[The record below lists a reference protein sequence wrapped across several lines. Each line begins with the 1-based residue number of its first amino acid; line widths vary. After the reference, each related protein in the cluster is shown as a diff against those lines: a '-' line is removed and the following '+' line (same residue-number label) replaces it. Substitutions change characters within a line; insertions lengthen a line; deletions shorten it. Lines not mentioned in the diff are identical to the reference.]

1 MSPDTKATVRGLVI
15 GGEIAPAA
23 SGKTYADIYPGDATE
38 AAQIPSGD
46 REDVDRAVTAARR
59 ALTGPWGQMS
69 VADRAQALRRVG
81 DAIMAN
87 ADEMA
92 RLETLDTGKPLAEAR
107 AIDVPMSADLF
118 YYYAGAALT
127 LEGHTIPVK
136 GPFFHYTVR
145 EPLGVV
151 GLIVPWNFPLLIG
164 ARKVAA
170 ALAAGNAVVLKPATE
185 SPLTALKLGEI
196 ALEAGLPAGALNV
209 VSGPGRTAGA
219 AIVAHPGIAGVSLTG
234 STETGQMIMR
244 GAAATMK
251 RLHLEL
257 GGKSPNIVFADADL
271 DTAAKYAMAAIF
283 YNKGEVCTAGS
294 RLFVEKR
301 VHDDLV
307 GRVVERT
314 KKLVPGDPFDAKTR
328 LGPLVSAGQL
338 EKVLGY
344 VEAGKR
350 EGARL
355 VAGGDRADRAGF
367 YMNPTIFDGVTN
379 QMTIAREEIFGPVL
393 SVLDFDD
400 EESVIAAANASEY
413 GLAAAI
419 WTSDV
424 KRAHRVASRLHAGTV
439 WVNTYNN
446 YDAASPYG
454 GIKASGFGRESGR
467 EAFEFYSQSKSVWIN
482 LK

>member
-1 MSPDTKATVRGLVI
+1 MATDTTAAVGGLVI
-15 GGEIAPAA
+15 GGEIVPAA
-23 SGKTYADIYPGDATE
+23 SGNTYADIYPGDGTE
-38 AAQIPSGD
+38 AARVPEGGA
-46 REDVDRAVTAARR
+46 EDVGRAVAAAQC
-59 ALTGPWGQMS
+59 ALAGPWREMN
-69 VADRAQALRRVG
+69 VADRAQILRKIG
-81 DAIMAN
+81 DAMMAN
-87 ADEMA
+87 ADELA

-118 YYYAGAALT
+118 YYYAGAALA
-127 LEGHTIPVK
+127 LEGRTIPVK

-145 EPLGVV
+145 EPIGVV

-185 SPLTALKLGEI
+185 SPLTALRLGEL
-196 ALEAGLPAGALNV
+196 ALGAGLPPGVLNV
-209 VSGPGRTAGA
+209 VSGHGRTAGA
-219 AIVAHPGIAGVSLTG
+219 ALVAHPGVAGVSLTG
-234 STETGQMIMR
+234 STETGKIVMR
-244 GAAATMK
+244 DAAATVK

-257 GGKSPNIVFADADL
+257 GGKSPNIVFADADI

-294 RLFVEKR
+294 RLFVERKI
-301 VHDDLV
+301 HDDLV
-307 GRVVERT
+307 GRIVERT
-314 KKLVPGDPFDAKTR
+314 KKLAPGDPFDSKTR
-328 LGPLVSAGQL
+328 LGPLISANQL

-355 VAGGDRADRAGF
+355 VAGGDRPDRAGY
-367 YMNPTIFDGVTN
+367 YMNPTVFDGVTN
-379 QMTIAREEIFGPVL
+379 EMTIAREEIFGPVL

-400 EESVIAAANASEY
+400 EAEVVRAANSSPY
-413 GLAAAI
+413 GLAAGI

-424 KRAHRVASRLHAGTV
+424 KRAHRLAARLDAGTV
-439 WVNTYNN
+439 WVNGYNH

-454 GIKASGFGRESGR
+454 GSKASGFGRESGL

>member
-1 MSPDTKATVRGLVI
+1 
-15 GGEIAPAA
+15 
-23 SGKTYADIYPGDATE
+23 
-38 AAQIPSGD
+38 
-46 REDVDRAVTAARR
+46 
-59 ALTGPWGQMS
+59 
-69 VADRAQALRRVG
+69 
-81 DAIMAN
+81 
-87 ADEMA
+87 
-92 RLETLDTGKPLAEAR
+92 
-107 AIDVPMSADLF
+107 
-118 YYYAGAALT
+118 
-127 LEGHTIPVK
+127 
-136 GPFFHYTVR
+136 
-145 EPLGVV
+145 
-151 GLIVPWNFPLLIG
+151 
-164 ARKVAA
+164 
-170 ALAAGNAVVLKPATE
+170 
-185 SPLTALKLGEI
+185 
-196 ALEAGLPAGALNV
+196 
-209 VSGPGRTAGA
+209 
-219 AIVAHPGIAGVSLTG
+219 
-234 STETGQMIMR
+234 MIMR
-244 GAAATMK
+244 DAAATMK

-314 KKLVPGDPFDAKTR
+314 KKLTPGDPFDAKTR

-355 VAGGDRADRAGF
+355 VAGGERADRAGF
-367 YMNPTIFDGVTN
+367 YMNPTIFDRVTN
-379 QMTIAREEIFGPVL
+379 EMTIAREEIFGPVL

>member
-1 MSPDTKATVRGLVI
+1 
-15 GGEIAPAA
+15 
-23 SGKTYADIYPGDATE
+23 
-38 AAQIPSGD
+38 
-46 REDVDRAVTAARR
+46 
-59 ALTGPWGQMS
+59 
-69 VADRAQALRRVG
+69 
-81 DAIMAN
+81 
-87 ADEMA
+87 
-92 RLETLDTGKPLAEAR
+92 
-107 AIDVPMSADLF
+107 
-118 YYYAGAALT
+118 
-127 LEGHTIPVK
+127 
-136 GPFFHYTVR
+136 VR

-234 STETGQMIMR
+234 STETGKMIMR